1 MGKSNNTLLERM
13 VIALDEAEK
22 SANRPVAPRS
32 ESRARSKRAK
42 EATAKVIE
50 DSAWDRAEKEQLDL
64 AQAESNAPIEAQF
77 DAALARA
84 DERKVR
90 DSRIADYERT
100 KDAETD
106 AAREVMNAQMASER
120 AANAMPE
127 SAMKD
132 AVARRKASEAES
144 AGGLLD
150 FDSIEFDEEVPG
162 DFKDMGRTAGMREMA
177 SEKFGG
183 EFPDVYAK
191 KSEPVVDNVTTVTGS
206 PPPVAEKAKFDGA
219 AILDE
224 ADIARRSDVPQ
235 DKLAELFKKTHGGS
249 FDPKSKVDKEKMAAI
264 TSMIQN
270 DRSLLNLS
278 PTKFALKVYASKK

>member
-106 AAREVMNAQMASER
+106 TAREVMNAQMASER

-132 AVARRKASEAES
+132 VVARRKASEAES

-150 FDSIEFDEEVPG
+150 FDSIE
-162 DFKDMGRTAGMREMA
+162 
-177 SEKFGG
+177 
-183 EFPDVYAK
+183 
-191 KSEPVVDNVTTVTGS
+191 
-206 PPPVAEKAKFDGA
+206 FDGA